1 MLVQLICYFF
11 VFAARLNFFLNQ
23 SKSKIKSVD
32 DAIKVNI
39 KTLKLN
45 RYLRLKLNI
54 RSTQEKIGHQM
65 QQFQR
70 LLNQKLKNKVSDQN
84 QLKMLP

>member
-1 MLVQLICYFF
+1 MSAIEMIDPKMDAGLLI
-11 VFAARLNFFLNQ
+11 NQ